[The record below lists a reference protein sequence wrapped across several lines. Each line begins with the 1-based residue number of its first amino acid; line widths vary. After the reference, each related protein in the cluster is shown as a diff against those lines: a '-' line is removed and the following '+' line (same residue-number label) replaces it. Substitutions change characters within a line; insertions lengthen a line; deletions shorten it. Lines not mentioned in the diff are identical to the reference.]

1 MCSAPLWHH
10 CTSLALQQFGI
21 APVWHCTSLA
31 LQQFDALGLAFASK
45 LHLDGV
51 RSIASWLT
59 LLGLMEA

>member
-1 MCSAPLWHH
+1 
-10 CTSLALQQFGI
+10 
-21 APVWHCTSLA
+21 